1 MSETTTTN
9 TDERSP
15 PDLTAQYASL
25 LASGER
31 VLLVRQRHWMVFV
44 DAARWFVGAVVAGI
58 VLAALGQSVPEDGIT
73 GFLHTLLTWG
83 FWLFVVVGLA
93 GVAWFYYAWRVERYI
108 VTTRRVIEA
117 GGIVNKY
124 TRDTTL
130 SMITDMLVNHPW
142 LGRIVGYGEID
153 LLTASEQGTSRIRF
167 LPDADAFK
175 RELLDAKHEYE
186 MEVGGGHAL
195 EDAVAA
201 ATARSAAAPPAQA
214 QPLQPAATPPAQPQ
228 PAASAPQRSQEPLT
242 AEEVDASLTRLADM
256 RDRGLITQPEFEA
269 KKKEL
274 LDRL

>member
-1 MSETTTTN
+1 MSETTPATTD
-9 TDERSP
+9 TAP

-25 LASGER
+25 LATGER
-31 VLLVRQRHWMVFV
+31 VLLVRQRHWMVFL
-44 DAARWFVGAVVAGI
+44 DAARWFVGAFFVGI
-58 VLAALGQSVPEDGIT
+58 VLAALGQSVPDGGVAGI
-73 GFLHTLLTWG
+73 LNTLLSWG

-93 GVAWFYYAWRVERYI
+93 GIGWYSYTWRVERYI

-117 GGIVNKY
+117 GGVVNKY

-142 LGRIVGYGEID
+142 LGRIFGYGEID

-195 EDAVAA
+195 EKAVAA
-201 ATARSAAAPPAQA
+201 ATRQRPLRPHGSPLRLRRRPPA
-214 QPLQPAATPPAQPQ
+214 
-228 PAASAPQRSQEPLT
+228 R
-242 AEEVDASLTRLADM
+242 
-256 RDRGLITQPEFEA
+256 
-269 KKKEL
+269 
-274 LDRL
+274 